1 MRKANKSI
9 FQKLCLIS
17 AVSSA
22 LLLTGCM
29 GGGSSNSS
37 SSDNPPFSRN
47 ENFYDSSKSSSS
59 NLASMGSQFSAY
71 NGASALRINDVPVD
85 TSSDVLYACLITNPN
100 SSSIK
105 ELTLQPPLAY
115 NARASKSD
123 EANEASDNPLP
134 ANVVEFR
141 ENPSAKLQLQQE
153 LLQIYNSQEASN
165 ARCSVRAAVSHKDE
179 YEGQKG
185 IEISVLS
192 KKRTCTLVKVSK
204 YAKIFVDTNGDG
216 GVAAGNIP
224 ANKLNEFAEEFDN
237 YIYPVMKENF
247 GDDEGSDIFWN
258 DVDNDA
264 HLSIVFSPIVNNY
277 QSNVT
282 GIFDSASINSRNP
295 RDMVSL
301 SVMNDNNS
309 KGGFDKWFMDARE
322 TIAHEMQHIINF
334 SAKGNRSEY
343 ELWIDEGLSVCAEI
357 LYRIRRSNLQLST
370 YSLYYNGIHADF
382 PGNDAR
388 FYCYAYLLPEVAVES
403 FGKTVTDTDTE
414 LLAHYG
420 QKGLFFYY
428 LYEQYGKDIIRKL
441 CRGASGRGKFS
452 YLISD
457 RSLEQLIIDF
467 NLAILYEKLRNVN
480 FSKFPTNPY
489 LTAKKA
495 HRYETNMALKFKQS
509 NSGDYYEITE
519 KDINFLNLATMR
531 DKLTIISP
539 KNFAIGGNG
548 GTVRILLLQP
558 KGMEQPNFLGRNSY
572 SFTLSSDGKPFV
584 VNMFRMNK

>member
-22 LLLTGCM
+22 LLLTGC
-29 GGGSSNSS
+29 GGGDSDSS
-37 SSDNPPFSRN
+37 SGYHRDPTPVYNPN
-47 ENFYDSSKSSSS
+47 YYDSSQSYVGNLTNSGKRFS
-59 NLASMGSQFSAY
+59 NY
-71 NGASALRINDVPVD
+71 NGASSIRINDIPVD
-85 TSSDVLYACLITNPN
+85 TSKDVLYACLITNPN
-100 SSSIK
+100 SSPIK

-115 NARASKSD
+115 NIRASKSD
-123 EANEASDNPLP
+123 ESDEISDNPLL

-153 LLQIYNSQEASN
+153 LMQIYNSQEASN

-216 GVAAGNIP
+216 DVAAGNIP
-224 ANKLNEFAEEFDN
+224 ANKLNEFADEFDN
-237 YIYPVMKENF
+237 YIYPVMRDNF
-247 GDDEGSDIFWN
+247 GNEDGSEIFWN
-258 DVDNDA
+258 DVDNDG

-301 SVMNDNNS
+301 SVMNDKNS

-370 YSLYYNGIHADF
+370 YSLYYDGVHADF

-403 FGKTVTDTDTE
+403 FGKTVTNTDTE

-441 CRGASGRGKFS
+441 SRGSSGRGKFS
-452 YLISD
+452 YLITD
-457 RSLEQLIIDF
+457 RSLEQLVIDF
-467 NLAILYEKLRNVN
+467 NIAILYEKLRNVSL
-480 FSKFPTNPY
+480 SKFQPNPY
-489 LTAKKA
+489 ITANKN
-495 HRYETNMALKFKQS
+495 HRFVTDMALKFKQDKY
-509 NSGDYYEITE
+509 GKYYEITE
-519 KDINFLNLATMR
+519 NDINFLNLATMR
-531 DKLTIISP
+531 DKTTIISP
-539 KNFAIGGNG
+539 KNYPVGGNG

-558 KGMEQPNFLGRNSY
+558 KEMKSALSGGNSY
-572 SFTLSSDGKPFV
+572 SFTLTSDGKPFV
-584 VNMFRMNK
+584 VNMIRMNE